1 MDPELYGYSEKT
13 AKEAAS
19 QVLTVNIRVTADNGR
34 TGVYQLYSCLYCMVG
49 IVKCIDQLYIDQLE
63 MH

>member
-34 TGVYQLYSCLYCMVG
+34 TGVR
-49 IVKCIDQLYIDQLE
+49 LE
-63 MH
+63 KFSIFQFMLIFFE